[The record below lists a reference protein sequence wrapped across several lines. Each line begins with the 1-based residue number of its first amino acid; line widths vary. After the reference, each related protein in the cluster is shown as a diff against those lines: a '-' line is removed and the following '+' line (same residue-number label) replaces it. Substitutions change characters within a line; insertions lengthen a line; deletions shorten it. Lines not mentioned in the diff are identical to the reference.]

1 MLEGGGPA
9 FEIPTFG
16 NTMKLLVLFAAA
28 VILTACQKKPENLG
42 YRIVSTRP
50 HDPECYTQGL
60 EFSGKRLFESS
71 GGYGNSN
78 VREVDPADGKVL
90 RKRPMAKNLFAEGI
104 TILNNELWV
113 LSWKENTVTV
123 LDPDTF
129 KFLRSYNYQGEG
141 WGLTHDGKSL
151 IMSDGTSKLKFID
164 PKDFSVQKT
173 LEVKKSGR
181 PVELLNELEVIDGE
195 IFANIYTTGEIVRI
209 SPQDGR
215 VTGTLDLSGLRNQLP
230 RPNKADVL
238 NGIARDPATGNLLV
252 TGKLWPK
259 MFEIQ
264 IEGR

>member
-1 MLEGGGPA
+1 
-9 FEIPTFG
+9 
-16 NTMKLLVLFAAA
+16 
-28 VILTACQKKPENLG
+28 
-42 YRIVSTRP
+42 
-50 HDPECYTQGL
+50 
-60 EFSGKRLFESS
+60 
-71 GGYGNSN
+71 
-78 VREVDPADGKVL
+78 
-90 RKRPMAKNLFAEGI
+90 
-104 TILNNELWV
+104 
-113 LSWKENTVTV
+113 
-123 LDPDTF
+123 
-129 KFLRSYNYQGEG
+129 
-141 WGLTHDGKSL
+141 
-151 IMSDGTSKLKFID
+151 MSDGTSKLKFID